1 MINTVEKLSKYLD
14 KIVKE
19 LPKLRSDVA
28 SEQVVNNQKMEDY
41 LNELREYEQEIYEIV
56 KDKLATVTPFDEN
69 PAVSE
74 KYEESE
80 KYRAILKLTGKDEDF
95 EERFGFDR
103 TVYEIGH
110 AKDVDRVNEVLKD
123 FIEDM
128 EKIGIKLIGANF
140 NYSTYTIRYMD
151 SFFENV
157 DNPRYLL
164 IMKNVFNSIYWEC
177 PLLLTHLELCVKNL
191 IINNKKTI
199 IRHLNTLLD
208 DSLKQVGS
216 TREGIND
223 LYTKTRIEYE
233 DLALYD
239 PFNILDYFDNNRQ
252 ETRKYYT
259 ESDDFKNVL
268 NVVTDANEYMHASRD
283 DKKFMLKSI
292 KELYYDVLEYQKVE
306 RFKKVFKFLVD
317 IYDKREELKD
327 NLKDKQKE
335 IAKLEKEKAAL
346 DRKVAHLVKRRSAFN
361 LINSKDR
368 INDINEKIKD
378 LEGQLEIKIAEIKK
392 NNDELDFEFFQNKL
406 CKEFNQSTSLYDAAV
421 FFSKFY
427 GILFNQVSTDN
438 LLERDEI
445 EPRVDEFRHIQYM
458 ARSTIMK
465 SVPFTDLKSVKA
477 LIEKKYSLYNMKF
490 ELAAIDDA
498 DFSKFLDNLD
508 TLVRYGALEENVLD
522 IETCDMILKFK
533 DYEELKIKKMRE
545 NLKIDEEQIEE
556 KE

>member
-41 LNELREYEQEIYEIV
+41 LTELREYEQEIYEIV
-56 KDKLATVTPFDEN
+56 KDKLASVTPFDEN

-80 KYRAILKLTGKDEDF
+80 KYRGILKLTGKDEDF

-110 AKDVDRVNEVLKD
+110 AKDVDRVNEVLKE
-123 FIEDM
+123 FIQDM
-128 EKIGIKLIGANF
+128 EKIGIKLIGTNF
-140 NYSTYTIRYMD
+140 NYSTFTIRYMD
-151 SFFENV
+151 SFFENMN
-157 DNPRYLL
+157 NPRYLL

-177 PLLLTHLELCVKNL
+177 PLLLTHLELCIKNL
-191 IINNKKTI
+191 IANNKKTI

-216 TREGIND
+216 TREGIAD

-239 PFNILDYFDNNRQ
+239 PFNLLDYFDNNRQ
-252 ETRKYYT
+252 ETRKFYT

-317 IYDKREELKD
+317 IYEKREELKD
-327 NLKDKQKE
+327 NLKEKQKE
-335 IAKLEKEKAAL
+335 IAKLEKEKAVL
-346 DRKVAHLVKRRSAFN
+346 DKKVAHLVRKRNGFSI
-361 LINSKDR
+361 INSKDR
-368 INDINEKIKD
+368 INDLNESIKD
-378 LEGQLEIKIAEIKK
+378 LEGQVELKIADIKK
-392 NNDELDFEFFQNKL
+392 NNDELNFEFFQNKL
-406 CKEFNQSTSLYDAAV
+406 CKEFNQSTSLFDAAV
-421 FFSKFY
+421 FLSKFY
-427 GILFNQVSTDN
+427 GILFNQVAADN
-438 LLERDEI
+438 MLEREEI

-508 TLVRYGALEENVLD
+508 TLVKYGALEENVLD

-545 NLKIDEEQIEE
+545 NLKIEEEEIEE

>member
-41 LNELREYEQEIYEIV
+41 LTELRDYEEEIYEIV
-56 KDKLATVTPFDEN
+56 KQKLASVTPFDEN

-80 KYRAILKLTGKDEDF
+80 TYRSILKLTGKDEDF

-123 FIEDM
+123 FINDM
-128 EKIGIKLIGANF
+128 EHIGIKLMGSNF
-140 NYSTYTIRYMD
+140 NYSTYTERYMD
-151 SFFENV
+151 SFFENM
-157 DNPRYLL
+157 NNSRYLL

-191 IINNKKTI
+191 IINNKKVI

-208 DSLKQVGS
+208 SNLKEVGS
-216 TREGIND
+216 SREEIHD
-223 LYTKTRIEYE
+223 LYEKTRIQYE
-233 DLALYD
+233 DMRLYD
-239 PFNILDYFDNNRQ
+239 PYNLLDYFDNNRQ
-252 ETRKYYT
+252 ETRKFYT

-268 NVVTDANEYMHASRD
+268 NTITDATEYLHSSRD

-306 RFKKVFKFLVD
+306 RFKKQFKFLAD
-317 IYDKREELKD
+317 IYGNKDNIKD
-327 NLKDKQKE
+327 NLKDKQKV
-335 IAKLEKEKAAL
+335 ISKLEKEKAAL
-346 DRKVAHLVKRRSAFN
+346 DKKINSLIRKRNGFSI
-361 LINSKDR
+361 INSKDR
-368 INDINEKIKD
+368 INEINDRIKELD
-378 LEGQLEIKIAEIKK
+378 GELEIKIDEIKK
-392 NNDELDFEFFQNKL
+392 NYDELNFEFFQNTL
-406 CKEFNQSTSLYDAAV
+406 CKTFNPSTSLFDAAV

-427 GILFNQVSTDN
+427 GILYNQIASDN
-438 LLERDEI
+438 MIEREEV

-465 SVPFTDLKSVKA
+465 SIPFTDTKAVKA
-477 LIEKKYSLYNMKF
+477 LIEKKYSLYNMHF
-490 ELAAIDDA
+490 ELADIEDA

-508 TLVRYGALEENVLD
+508 TLVKYGALEENVLD

-533 DYEELKIKKMRE
+533 DYEELKIKKIRE
-545 NLKIDEEQIEE
+545 NLQNAEEISD
-556 KE
+556 

>member
-1 MINTVEKLSKYLD
+1 MINTVEKLNKYLD

-41 LNELREYEQEIYEIV
+41 LTELREYEEEIYEIV
-56 KDKLATVTPFDEN
+56 KQKLASVTPFDEN

-80 KYRAILKLTGKDEDF
+80 KYRSILKLTGKDEDF

-123 FIEDM
+123 FINDM
-128 EKIGIKLIGANF
+128 ENIGIKLMSSNF
-140 NYSTYTIRYMD
+140 NYSTYTERYMD
-151 SFFENV
+151 SFFENMN
-157 DNPRYLL
+157 NPRYLL

-191 IINNKKTI
+191 IINNKKII

-208 DSLKQVGS
+208 SNLKEVGS
-216 TREGIND
+216 TREEIHD
-223 LYTKTRIEYE
+223 LYTKTRIQYE
-233 DLALYD
+233 DMRMYD
-239 PFNILDYFDNNRQ
+239 SYNILDYFDNNRQ
-252 ETRKYYT
+252 ETRKFYT
-259 ESDDFKNVL
+259 DSDDFKNVL
-268 NVVTDANEYMHASRD
+268 NTITDANEYMHASRD

-292 KELYYDVLEYQKVE
+292 KELYYDVLEYRTVE
-306 RFKKVFKFLVD
+306 KFKKQFKFLSE
-317 IYDKREELKD
+317 IYENRENIKD

-335 IAKLEKEKAAL
+335 INKLEKEKARL
-346 DRKVAHLVKRRSAFN
+346 DKKINGLVRKRNTFSI
-361 LINSKDR
+361 INSKDR
-368 INDINEKIKD
+368 INDINDRIKELD
-378 LEGQLEIKIAEIKK
+378 GELEIKINEIKK
-392 NNDELDFEFFQNKL
+392 NYDELIFEFFQSTL
-406 CKEFNQSTSLYDAAV
+406 CKTFNPSTSLFDAAI

-427 GILFNQVSTDN
+427 GILYNQVASDN
-438 LLERDEI
+438 MIEREEV

-465 SVPFTDLKSVKA
+465 SIPFTDTKAVKT
-477 LIEKKYSLYNMKF
+477 LIEKKYSLYNMNF
-490 ELAAIDDA
+490 ELADIDDA

-508 TLVRYGALEENVLD
+508 TLVKYGALEENPLD

-533 DYEELKIKKMRE
+533 DYEELKIKKIRE
-545 NLKIDEEQIEE
+545 NLQNTEENQ
-556 KE
+556 

>member
-41 LNELREYEQEIYEIV
+41 LTELREYEEEIYEIV
-56 KDKLATVTPFDEN
+56 KDKLAAVTPFDEN

-80 KYRAILKLTGKDEDF
+80 KYRNILKLTGKDEDF

-123 FIEDM
+123 FIKDM
-128 EKIGIKLIGANF
+128 EKIGIKLIGNNF
-140 NYSTYTIRYMD
+140 NYSNYTIRYMD
-151 SFFENV
+151 SFFENME
-157 DNPRYLL
+157 NPRYLL

-208 DSLKQVGS
+208 ENLNKVGS
-216 TREGIND
+216 SREGIAD

-233 DLALYD
+233 DLALLD

-268 NVVTDANEYMHASRD
+268 NTVTDANEYMHASRD

-335 IAKLEKEKAAL
+335 IAKLEKEKAGL
-346 DRKVAHLVKRRSAFN
+346 DKKVNGLIKKRSAFS

-406 CKEFNQSTSLYDAAV
+406 CKEFNQSTSLFDAAV

-427 GILFNQVSTDN
+427 GLLFNQISTDN
-438 LLERDEI
+438 MLEREEI

-522 IETCDMILKFK
+522 IETCDMVLKFK

-545 NLKIDEEQIEE
+545 NLKITEEQIEE
-556 KE
+556 N

>member
-1 MINTVEKLSKYLD
+1 MTTINTVDKLNKYLD

-41 LNELREYEQEIYEIV
+41 LTELREYEQEIYEIV
-56 KDKLATVTPFDEN
+56 KQKLAVVTPFDEN

-123 FIEDM
+123 FVIDM
-128 EKIGIKLIGANF
+128 EHIGIKLVGSNF
-140 NYSTYTIRYMD
+140 NYSTFTQRYMD
-151 SFFENV
+151 AFFENM
-157 DNPRYLL
+157 NNSRYLL

-191 IINNKKTI
+191 ITNNKKVI
-199 IRHLNTLLD
+199 IRHINTLLD
-208 DSLKQVGS
+208 QNLKEVNS
-216 TREGIND
+216 TREDIHD

-233 DLALYD
+233 DMRLYD
-239 PFNILDYFDNNRQ
+239 PYNILDYFDNNRQ
-252 ETRKYYT
+252 ETRKFYT
-259 ESDDFKNVL
+259 DSDDFKAVL
-268 NVVTDANEYMHASRD
+268 NTVADANEYIHASRD
-283 DKKFMLKSI
+283 DKRFMLKSI
-292 KELYYDVLEYQKVE
+292 KELYFDVLEYQKVE
-306 RFKKVFKFLVD
+306 KFKKLFKFLAD
-317 IYDKREELKD
+317 IYENRDNIKD
-327 NLKDKQKE
+327 NLKEKQKE
-335 IAKLEKEKAAL
+335 ISKLEKEKAGL
-346 DRKVAHLVKRRSAFN
+346 DRKVHSLVRKRNALSI
-361 LINSKDR
+361 INAKDR
-368 INDINEKIKD
+368 INDINDKIKEI
-378 LEGQLEIKIAEIKK
+378 EGQLEIKIGEIKK
-392 NNDELDFEFFQNKL
+392 NHDELNFEFFQNTL
-406 CKEFNQSTSLYDAAV
+406 CKTFNQSTSLFEAAE

-427 GILFNQVSTDN
+427 GILYNQVSADN
-438 LLERDEI
+438 MIERDEI

-465 SVPFTDLKSVKA
+465 SVPFTDTKAVKA

-508 TLVRYGALEENVLD
+508 TLVKYGALEENVLD

-533 DYEELKIKKMRE
+533 DYEELKIKRIRE
-545 NLKIDEEQIEE
+545 NLQNTEEI
-556 KE
+556 

>member
-1 MINTVEKLSKYLD
+1 MINTVEKLNKYLD

-41 LNELREYEQEIYEIV
+41 LTELREYEEEIYEIV
-56 KDKLATVTPFDEN
+56 KQKLASVTPFDEN

-80 KYRAILKLTGKDEDF
+80 KYRSILKLTGKDEDF

-123 FIEDM
+123 FINDM
-128 EKIGIKLIGANF
+128 ENIGIKLMGSNF
-140 NYSTYTIRYMD
+140 NYSTYTERYMD
-151 SFFENV
+151 SFFENMN
-157 DNPRYLL
+157 NPRYLL

-191 IINNKKTI
+191 IINNKKII

-208 DSLKQVGS
+208 SNLKEVGS
-216 TREGIND
+216 TREEIHD
-223 LYTKTRIEYE
+223 LYTKTRIQYE
-233 DLALYD
+233 DMRMYD
-239 PFNILDYFDNNRQ
+239 SYNILDYFDNNRQ
-252 ETRKYYT
+252 ETRKFYT
-259 ESDDFKNVL
+259 DSDDFKNVL
-268 NVVTDANEYMHASRD
+268 NTIADANEYMHASRD

-292 KELYYDVLEYQKVE
+292 KELYYDVLEYRTVE
-306 RFKKVFKFLVD
+306 KFKKQFKFLSE
-317 IYDKREELKD
+317 IYENRENIKD

-335 IAKLEKEKAAL
+335 INKLEKEKARL
-346 DRKVAHLVKRRSAFN
+346 DKKINGLVRKRNTFSI
-361 LINSKDR
+361 INSKDR
-368 INDINEKIKD
+368 INDINDRIKELD
-378 LEGQLEIKIAEIKK
+378 GELEIKINEIKK
-392 NNDELDFEFFQNKL
+392 NYDELIFEFFQSTL
-406 CKEFNQSTSLYDAAV
+406 CKTFNPSTSLFDAAI

-427 GILFNQVSTDN
+427 GILYNQVASDN
-438 LLERDEI
+438 MIEREEV

-465 SVPFTDLKSVKA
+465 SIPFTDTKAVKT
-477 LIEKKYSLYNMKF
+477 LIEKKYSLYNMNF
-490 ELAAIDDA
+490 ELADIDDA

-508 TLVRYGALEENVLD
+508 TLVKYGALEENPLD

-533 DYEELKIKKMRE
+533 DYEELKIKKIRE
-545 NLKIDEEQIEE
+545 NLQNTEEN
-556 KE
+556 

>member
-1 MINTVEKLSKYLD
+1 MTTITSIEKLSKYLD

-28 SEQVVNNQKMEDY
+28 SEQVTYNQKMEDY
-41 LNELREYEQEIYEIV
+41 LTELREYETEIYEIV
-56 KDKLATVTPFDEN
+56 KDKLAAITPFDEN
-69 PAVSE
+69 PAVAE

-80 KYRAILKLTGKDEDF
+80 RYRSILKLTGKDEDF

-123 FIEDM
+123 FIKDM
-128 EKIGIKLIGANF
+128 EGIGIKLISSNF
-140 NYSTYTIRYMD
+140 NYSTFTERYMA
-151 SFFENV
+151 SFFENK

-191 IINNKKTI
+191 ITNNKKVI
-199 IRHLNTLLD
+199 IRHINTLLD
-208 DSLKQVGS
+208 QNLRDVDS
-216 TREGIND
+216 TREDIHD
-223 LYTKTRIEYE
+223 LYTRTRIQYE
-233 DLALYD
+233 DMRLYD
-239 PFNILDYFDNNRQ
+239 PYNILDYFDNNRQ
-252 ETRKYYT
+252 ETRKYYS
-259 ESDDFKNVL
+259 ESDDFKAVL
-268 NVVTDANEYMHASRD
+268 NAVTDANEYVHASRD

-306 RFKKVFKFLVD
+306 KFKKLFKFLAD
-317 IYDKREELKD
+317 IYENRENIKD
-327 NLKDKQKE
+327 NLKEKQKE
-335 IAKLEKEKAAL
+335 ISKLEKEKAGL
-346 DRKVAHLVKRRSAFN
+346 DRKMHGLVRKRNALN
-361 LINSKDR
+361 LINAKDR
-368 INDINEKIKD
+368 INDINERIKE
-378 LEGQLEIKIAEIKK
+378 LEGQLEIKINEIKK
-392 NNDELDFEFFQNKL
+392 NHDELNFEFFQNTL
-406 CKEFNQSTSLYDAAV
+406 CKTFNQSTSLFDAAV

-427 GILFNQVSTDN
+427 GILYNQVAADN
-438 LLERDEI
+438 MIEREEI

-465 SVPFTDLKSVKA
+465 SVPFTDTKAVKA

-533 DYEELKIKKMRE
+533 DYEELKIKRIRE
-545 NLKIDEEQIEE
+545 NLQNTEEI
-556 KE
+556 

>member
-41 LNELREYEQEIYEIV
+41 LTELGDYEEEIYEIV
-56 KDKLATVTPFDEN
+56 KEKLASVTPFDEN

-110 AKDVDRVNEVLKD
+110 AKDVDRVNEVLKE

-128 EKIGIKLIGANF
+128 EKIGIKLVGANF
-140 NYSTYTIRYMD
+140 NYSSFTIRYMEAL
-151 SFFENV
+151 FENMN
-157 DNPRYLL
+157 NPRFLL

-208 DSLKQVGS
+208 NSLKEVNS
-216 TREGIND
+216 TRDGINE
-223 LYTKTRIEYE
+223 LYTNTRIEYE

-239 PFNILDYFDNNRQ
+239 PFNLLDYFDNNRQ
-252 ETRKYYT
+252 ETRKFYSD
-259 ESDDFKNVL
+259 SDDFKAVL
-268 NVVTDANEYMHASRD
+268 NTVTDPMEYAHSSRD

-306 RFKKVFKFLVD
+306 KFKKVFKFLVD
-317 IYDKREELKD
+317 IYEKRDELKD
-327 NLKDKQKE
+327 SLKEKQKE
-335 IAKLEKEKAAL
+335 IAKLEKEKASL
-346 DRKVAHLVKRRSAFN
+346 DRKVYILIKKRNGFSI
-361 LINSKDR
+361 LNSKDR

-378 LEGQLEIKIAEIKK
+378 LDGQLELKIAEIKK
-392 NNDELDFEFFQNKL
+392 NNDELNFEFFQNKL

-427 GILFNQVSTDN
+427 GILYNQVASDN
-438 LLERDEI
+438 MIERDEI
-445 EPRVDEFRHIQYM
+445 EPRVDDFRHIQYM

-490 ELAAIDDA
+490 ELAPIDDA

-508 TLVRYGALEENVLD
+508 TLVKYGALEENVLD

-545 NLKIDEEQIEE
+545 NLHVNEEVIEE

>member
-1 MINTVEKLSKYLD
+1 MINTVEKLNKYLD

-41 LNELREYEQEIYEIV
+41 LTELREYEEEIYEIV
-56 KDKLATVTPFDEN
+56 KQKLASVTPFDEN

-80 KYRAILKLTGKDEDF
+80 KYRSILKLTGKDEDF

-123 FIEDM
+123 FINDM
-128 EKIGIKLIGANF
+128 ENIGIKLMGSNF
-140 NYSTYTIRYMD
+140 NYSTYTERYMD
-151 SFFENV
+151 SFFENMN
-157 DNPRYLL
+157 NPRYLL

-191 IINNKKTI
+191 IINNKKII

-208 DSLKQVGS
+208 SNLKEVGS
-216 TREGIND
+216 TREEIHD
-223 LYTKTRIEYE
+223 LYTKTRIQYE
-233 DLALYD
+233 DMRMYD
-239 PFNILDYFDNNRQ
+239 SYNILDYFDNNRQ
-252 ETRKYYT
+252 ETRKFYT
-259 ESDDFKNVL
+259 DSDDFKNVL
-268 NVVTDANEYMHASRD
+268 NTITDANEYMHASRD

-292 KELYYDVLEYQKVE
+292 KELYYDVLEYRTVE
-306 RFKKVFKFLVD
+306 KFKKQFKFLSE
-317 IYDKREELKD
+317 IYENRENIKD

-335 IAKLEKEKAAL
+335 INKLEKEKARL
-346 DRKVAHLVKRRSAFN
+346 DKKINGLVRKRNTFSI
-361 LINSKDR
+361 INSKDR
-368 INDINEKIKD
+368 INDINDRIKELD
-378 LEGQLEIKIAEIKK
+378 GELEIKINEIKK
-392 NNDELDFEFFQNKL
+392 NYDELIFEFFQSTL
-406 CKEFNQSTSLYDAAV
+406 CKTFNPSTSLFDAAI

-427 GILFNQVSTDN
+427 GILYNQVASDN
-438 LLERDEI
+438 MIEREEV

-465 SVPFTDLKSVKA
+465 SIPFTDTKAVKT
-477 LIEKKYSLYNMKF
+477 LIEKKYSLYNMNF
-490 ELAAIDDA
+490 ELADIDDA

-508 TLVRYGALEENVLD
+508 TLVKYGALEENPLD

-533 DYEELKIKKMRE
+533 DYEELKIKKIRE
-545 NLKIDEEQIEE
+545 NLQNTEENQ
-556 KE
+556 

>member
-1 MINTVEKLSKYLD
+1 MTTINTVDKLNKYLD

-41 LNELREYEQEIYEIV
+41 LTELREYEQEIYEIV
-56 KDKLATVTPFDEN
+56 KQKLAAVTPFDEN

-123 FIEDM
+123 FVIDM
-128 EKIGIKLIGANF
+128 EHIGIKLVGSNF
-140 NYSTYTIRYMD
+140 NYSTFTQRYMD
-151 SFFENV
+151 AFFENM
-157 DNPRYLL
+157 NNSRYLL

-191 IINNKKTI
+191 ITNNKKVI
-199 IRHLNTLLD
+199 IRHINTLLD
-208 DSLKQVGS
+208 QNLKEVNS
-216 TREGIND
+216 TREDIHD

-233 DLALYD
+233 DMRLYD
-239 PFNILDYFDNNRQ
+239 PYNILDYFDNNRQ
-252 ETRKYYT
+252 ETRKFYT
-259 ESDDFKNVL
+259 DSDDFKAVL
-268 NVVTDANEYMHASRD
+268 NTVADANEYIHASRD
-283 DKKFMLKSI
+283 DKRFMLKSI
-292 KELYYDVLEYQKVE
+292 KELYFDVLEYQKVE
-306 RFKKVFKFLVD
+306 KFKKLFKFLAD
-317 IYDKREELKD
+317 IYENRDNIKD
-327 NLKDKQKE
+327 NLKEKQKE
-335 IAKLEKEKAAL
+335 ISKLEKEKAGL
-346 DRKVAHLVKRRSAFN
+346 DRKVHSLVRKRNALSI
-361 LINSKDR
+361 INAKDR
-368 INDINEKIKD
+368 INDINDKIKEI
-378 LEGQLEIKIAEIKK
+378 EGQLEIKIGEIKK
-392 NNDELDFEFFQNKL
+392 NHDELNFEFFQNTL
-406 CKEFNQSTSLYDAAV
+406 CKTFNQSTSLFEAAE

-427 GILFNQVSTDN
+427 GILYNQVSADN
-438 LLERDEI
+438 MIERDEI

-465 SVPFTDLKSVKA
+465 SVPFTDTKAVKA

-508 TLVRYGALEENVLD
+508 TLVKYGALEENVLD

-533 DYEELKIKKMRE
+533 DYEELKIKRIRE
-545 NLKIDEEQIEE
+545 NLQNT
-556 KE
+556 